1 MSDGSLF
8 RRGGDQLASVDAAL
22 ADGGASPS
30 TRRSLLKLAA
40 VGVAGGAAAGP
51 LSAAL
56 APAAALAADSPATV
70 AKTAATAEALAITYL
85 TSVIDN
91 AKRTGHLPNSVI
103 TILEAANQAETDHL
117 LALRSLGYHPLTTR
131 FWIPNAFYGT
141 NLGNVAATIEVA
153 ETLFVNA
160 YLIGV
165 TVFAKASPT
174 LARYAAE
181 ICGVEAEHRAL
192 ARSLQNKLPNNVGF
206 EGYYHTT
213 MAGIVGQ
220 LEKVGVGFGKQGSQP
235 GAFHTYRG
243 TGNATTAIEQN
254 KPH

>member
-1 MSDGSLF
+1 MSDEQVVTRSS
-8 RRGGDQLASVDAAL
+8 DQLAVIDSAL
-22 ADGGASPS
+22 TDGGVEPR

-56 APAAALAADSPATV
+56 APAAALAADSPKTV
-70 AKTAATAEALAITYL
+70 AVTAATAEALAVTYL
-85 TSVIDN
+85 TSVIDE
-91 AKRTGHLPNSVI
+91 AKRTSALPASVI
-103 TILEAANQAETDHL
+103 TILEAANQAENDHL
-117 LALRSLGYHPLTTR
+117 LAIRSLGYHALTSK
-131 FWIPNAFYGT
+131 FWIPTDFYGT

-165 TVFAKASPT
+165 TVFSKASPT

-181 ICGVEAEHRAL
+181 ICGVESEHRAL
-192 ARSLQNKLPNNVGF
+192 ARQLQGKLPNNVGF

-220 LEKVGVGFGKQGSQP
+220 LEKAGVGFGKQGSAP
-235 GAFHTYRG
+235 GAFHVYRG
-243 TGNATTAIEQN
+243 TGNATVAIEQN
-254 KPH
+254 RPH

>member
-1 MSDGSLF
+1 MPDRFVEPRGSDELQRMDAVLDDARVEPRT
-8 RRGGDQLASVDAAL
+8 RRG
-22 ADGGASPS
+22 
-30 TRRSLLKLAA
+30 LLKLAA

-56 APAAALAADSPATV
+56 APAAALAADSPKTV
-70 AKTAATAEALAITYL
+70 AVTAATAEALAITYL

-117 LALRSLGYHPLTTR
+117 LALRGLGYRPLTTK
-131 FWIPNAFYGT
+131 FWIPTGFYGT

-165 TVFAKASPT
+165 TVFAASSPT

-192 ARSLQNKLPNNVGF
+192 ARSLQGKLPNNVGF
-206 EGYYHTT
+206 EGYYHTS
-213 MAGIVGQ
+213 MSGIVGA
-220 LEKVGVGFGKQGSQP
+220 LEKAGVGFGKQGSQP
-235 GAFHTYRG
+235 GAFHEYRG
-243 TGNATTAIEQN
+243 TGNATTPIEQN